1 MAVRREWERVV
12 REKERGGEELAVMV
26 EARGRRDQEVAA
38 HGLRGQLRD
47 LKDRLGRE
55 EENHAR
61 LVGENG
67 RLTQVVV
74 QHKNRVVDLEGQVE
88 RLTEEKAALGQK
100 MGLHLQELEGV
111 RNSNSEWEEMLK
123 GKLREAQREKQGIE
137 E

>member
-12 REKERGGEELAVMV
+12 REKEREGEELAVMV